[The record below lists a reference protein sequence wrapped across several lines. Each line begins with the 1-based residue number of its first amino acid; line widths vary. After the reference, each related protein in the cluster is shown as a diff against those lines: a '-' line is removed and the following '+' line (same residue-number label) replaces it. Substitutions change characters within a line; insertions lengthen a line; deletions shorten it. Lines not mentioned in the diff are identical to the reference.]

1 MCKNPEEKH
10 CVFEKGYIWN
20 PPICSCEN
28 GKDLV
33 SIVDLSVIMSDKII
47 DTTKSTATTTVPTN
61 FNQKRLPVNKKLYI
75 LILIFINYHRII
87 GSC

>member
-1 MCKNPEEKH
+1 M
-10 CVFEKGYIWN
+10 FEKGYIWN
-20 PPICSCEN
+20 RAICSCEN

-61 FNQKRLPVNKKLYI
+61 FNQKRLPLNKKLYI
-75 LILIFINYHRII
+75 LILIFINYYRIT

>member
-1 MCKNPEEKH
+1 M
-10 CVFEKGYIWN
+10 FEKGYIWN

-28 GKDLV
+28 VKDLV

-61 FNQKRLPVNKKLYI
+61 FNQKRLPLNKKLYV
-75 LILIFINYHRII
+75 LILIFINYYRIT